1 MPPPSGGGHFFDHLP
16 PTFWEIVNISKVAT
30 KILGNSG
37 TRKILPPKIAMLP
50 PGGEGTATKLV
61 AGATKLGGRFGHL
74 VAVPSPSGGGAFRN
88 FG

>member
-1 MPPPSGGGHFFDHLP
+1 MPPLVGGNFFDHLP

-37 TRKILPPKIAMLP
+37 TRKILPPKIAMPPP

-74 VAVPSPSGGGAFRN
+74 VAVPSPSGGAFRN